1 MDEARK
7 DIIGGA
13 LLFVAG
19 IALAVHCYLSYD
31 LGSLRRMGT
40 GFYPMLAGI
49 TLAVLGLPILL
60 PPLLRGVKPGRVSL
74 PPVRASVFVLLAV
87 SAFALLCSTF
97 GLFPAIAAMVV
108 LASLAGPERPSLRD
122 LAVMTIVLCTL
133 AWLIFGLGLSLGLK
147 MLAWP
152 Q

>member
-19 IALAVHCYLSYD
+19 IALATHCYLSYD

-40 GFYPMLAGI
+40 GLYPMLAGLS
-49 TLAVLGLPILL
+49 LAGLSLAILL
-60 PPLLRGVKPGRVSL
+60 PAFLRGIRPGRVSL
-74 PPVRASVFVLLAV
+74 PPVRASIFVLLAV
-87 SAFALLCSTF
+87 AAFALLCESF

-108 LASLAGPERPSLRD
+108 LASLAGPQRPSLGE
-122 LAVMTIVLCTL
+122 LLIVTVVLCAL

-152 Q
+152 W